1 VEFESAIGWMPA
13 VSQPGLRDRPDLG
26 IAWASEKARMLHTA
40 FRIGRMMRVPVVAL
54 ERMLDEARPTPRD
67 ST

>member
-1 VEFESAIGWMPA
+1 MNTTTPKPRTISVPEA
-13 VSQPGLRDRPDLG
+13 GLWLG
-26 IAWASEKARMLHTA
+26 IQKQAAYAAARNGQIPVIK
-40 FRIGRMMRVPVVAL
+40 IGKLMRVPVVAL